1 VRRQVRLVVAAA
13 ALGALGAGC
22 SRDKGGAPAEG
33 ATHVAGAEAAGA
45 RVPAGPPV
53 AQTEYFRVDAVEPS
67 CVAGA
72 PCEAKLVLTATGGFH
87 VNKDYPF
94 KFVADTAAASAVAV
108 ETAAFAS
115 EGEHRGTMTIKLA
128 PTKAGPAE
136 VRGTF
141 KFSVCDDDT
150 CKIEEPA
157 IAIPTVVRSPAG

>member
-1 VRRQVRLVVAAA
+1 VIAAGALVAVAA
-13 ALGALGAGC
+13 C
-22 SRDKGGAPAEG
+22 SRDKGGAPDEG
-33 ATHVAGAEAAGA
+33 TAGA
-45 RVPAGPPV
+45 RSGAPEGAAARAPAGPPI

-67 CVAGA
+67 CVAGT
-72 PCEAKLVLTATGGFH
+72 PCEAQLVLTATGGFH

-94 KFVADTAAASAVAV
+94 KFVADTAAPTAVAV
-108 ETAAFAS
+108 ETAAFAPH
-115 EGEHRGTMTIKLA
+115 GTHTGTMTIKLA